1 MISKNDFYI
10 RNGDV
15 IDLYSD
21 KYVISDILQIT
32 FNDNGKEYVW
42 YDKER
47 DGDYCEVFGARLD
60 NAEININN
68 IEFKEEK

>member
-1 MISKNDFYI
+1 MISNDDFYI

-15 IDLYSD
+15 VDLYSD
-21 KYVISDILQIT
+21 KYAISDILQVT
-32 FNDNGKEYVW
+32 FNDKGKEYIW

-47 DGDYCEVFGARLD
+47 DGNYCDVFGARLD
-60 NAEININN
+60 NTEININN